1 MPSKDRAI
9 RKICEKTIK
18 SLSLT
23 LKAFANDV
31 NSNILRL
38 NKTLKTYENTFAKSS

>member
-1 MPSKDRAI
+1 VVEKKKKKMSLKDRAI

-23 LKAFANDV
+23 LKSFANDV
-31 NSNILRL
+31 NSNIVRL
-38 NKTLKTYENTFAKSS
+38 NKT